1 MKNRKCENKCCD
13 MKDGGKGKERSCE
26 CKTTLNHLSRI
37 EGQIKALK
45 QYIEEGKRCRDVAM
59 LSASIAKSFD
69 TLRARTLKNFILN
82 DVLSGIKIPSKKEEE
97 IDEIL
102 KLYKK

>member
-1 MKNRKCENKCCD
+1 DKKCCD
-13 MKDGGKGKERSCE
+13 MKDGGKSKERSCE

-37 EGQIKALK
+37 EGQIRALK
-45 QYIEEGKRCRDVAM
+45 QYIEEGKRCKDVAM

-82 DVLSGIKIPSKKEEE
+82 EVLGEAKIQSKKEEE
-97 IDEIL
+97 IEEIL